1 VDESAGGEASVE
13 IRRWQ
18 WFVTPVAALLALAW
32 YAGFVAGYVALVAAQ
47 TRSGE
52 SLGAL
57 IAEGLPLLPPIAGAV
72 LGARVARG
80 RRLLIMVCHAA
91 IGALLALAVVTVLL
105 YGIVAFLAAVFHHP
119 TAAG

>member
-13 IRRWQ
+13 VRRWQ
-18 WFVTPVAALLALAW
+18 WFVTPVAVLLALAW

-52 SLGAL
+52 PLGAL

-72 LGARVARG
+72 LGARVARR
-80 RRLLIMVCHAA
+80 RRLLVVVCHAA
-91 IGALLALAVVTVLL
+91 IGALLALAIVTVLL
-105 YGIVAFLAAVFHHP
+105 YGIVAFLAAVFSHQP
-119 TAAG
+119 PAG

>member
-13 IRRWQ
+13 VRRWQ
-18 WFVTPVAALLALAW
+18 WFVTPAAVLLALAW

-52 SLGAL
+52 PLGAL
-57 IAEGLPLLPPIAGAV
+57 VAEALPLLPPIAGAV
-72 LGARVARG
+72 LGARVAR
-80 RRLLIMVCHAA
+80 RRRPLVVVCHAA

-105 YGIVAFLAAVFHHP
+105 YGIVAFLAAVFSHQP
-119 TAAG
+119 PAG